1 MQILVDLWQT
11 IVDSCAVRT
20 QIESSSVD
28 LYYKG
33 QLLSGNLLIGD
44 AALQLGLRS
53 GDVINMGKS
62 RRGCRH
68 QPTAVQVDAPEAAT
82 VVPETS
88 SQARTCP
95 ICLVEL
101 GVNCNADDIKA
112 GRSVQWLACAH
123 PYHRACTTALIKRFF
138 AVL

>member
-1 MQILVDLWQT
+1 M
-11 IVDSCAVRT
+11 S
-20 QIESSSVD
+20 
-28 LYYKG
+28 
-33 QLLSGNLLIGD
+33 LLFED
-44 AALQLGLRS
+44 AALQLGLCS
-53 GDVINMGKS
+53 GDVIKIVKS
-62 RRGCRH
+62 RRGCRRRST
-68 QPTAVQVDAPEAAT
+68 PVQVDVPEAAT

-95 ICLVEL
+95 ICFEELVI
-101 GVNCNADDIKA
+101 NCNADDIKA